1 VTAAG
6 IWDRLDPVI
15 SRGRDY
21 RWPIILAILVAAAT
35 VGNIVSMGNA
45 PPPNAAAVST
55 TLRLDAAATII
66 TPSAVPT
73 DREVSMMGASVPV
86 RLAIPSIG
94 VDTALMK
101 LGILPDGTLEVPPD
115 GTLAGWFTGAST
127 PGERG
132 AAVIAGHVDWHGPG
146 VFHALASVVPGDR
159 IEVTREDGSVAVF
172 GVTEVG
178 QFPKDAFPTDVV
190 YADLAYAGLRLITCG
205 GVFNKDTGH
214 YDDNIVVFAT
224 LISSR
229 PPAT

>member
-1 VTAAG
+1 MTVAG
-6 IWDRLDPVI
+6 IWDRLDPVT
-15 SRGRDY
+15 SRGRRY

-35 VGNIVSMGNA
+35 VGNIASIGSATSANA
-45 PPPNAAAVST
+45 EAASGA
-55 TLRLDAAATII
+55 LRLDTATVI

-73 DREVSMMGASVPV
+73 DGGVSMLGASVPV
-86 RLAIPSIG
+86 RLVIPSIG

-132 AAVIAGHVDWHGPG
+132 AAVIAGHVDWHGPA
-146 VFHALASVVPGDR
+146 VFHDLASVVPGDR

-172 GVTEVG
+172 GVTELG

-190 YADLAYAGLRLITCG
+190 YPDLTYAGLRLITCG
-205 GVFNKDTGH
+205 GVFNTATGH

-224 LISSR
+224 LIESR
-229 PPAT
+229 PGAK

>member
-1 VTAAG
+1 MTVGG
-6 IWDRLDPVI
+6 IKSRLDPVT
-15 SRGRDY
+15 SRGRRY

-35 VGNIVSMGNA
+35 ASNIASIGTATPANA
-45 PPPNAAAVST
+45 DAAST
-55 TLRLDAAATII
+55 VVRLDAAATII

-73 DREVSMMGASVPV
+73 DGGVAMMGASVPV

-101 LGILPDGTLEVPPD
+101 LGVLPDGTLEVPPD

-132 AAVIAGHVDWHGPG
+132 AAVIAGHVDWHGPA
-146 VFHALASVVPGDR
+146 VFHDLASVVPGDR

-172 GVTEVG
+172 GVTELG
-178 QFPKDAFPTDVV
+178 QFPKDAFPTDAV
-190 YADLAYAGLRLITCG
+190 YADLTYAGLRLITCG

-224 LISSR
+224 LIASR
-229 PPAT
+229 PAAA

>member
-1 VTAAG
+1 VRP
-6 IWDRLDPVI
+6 D
-15 SRGRDY
+15 
-21 RWPIILAILVAAAT
+21 AAT
-35 VGNIVSMGNA
+35 
-45 PPPNAAAVST
+45 
-55 TLRLDAAATII
+55 TII

-73 DREVSMMGASVPV
+73 DAEVAMMSASIPV
-86 RLAIPSIG
+86 RLVIPSIG

-101 LGILPDGTLEVPPD
+101 LGVLPDGTLEVPPD
-115 GTLAGWFTGAST
+115 GTLAGWYTGAST

-205 GVFNKDTGH
+205 GVFNKATGH
-214 YDDNIVVFAT
+214 YDDNLVVFAT
-224 LISSR
+224 LIGSR